1 MDTVRDTYRSGLFNK
16 RMRRLVAWFISS
28 PASIGSVRR
37 SRSGVAVLIFTYELF
52 ALLYFLR
59 LLRRTI
65 CWEWFRHS
73 VKCVS
78 TLLQCWWII
87 LHPVRSCGIV
97 QYLSAV
103 SQPACVL
110 LYTFVSV
117 VYCKCVRFATRL
129 WVHGVC
135 CVYSTLMRIAVWGI
149 YRSCHESIPSAE

>member
-16 RMRRLVAWFISS
+16 RMRRLAAWFISS

-65 CWEWFRHS
+65 CWEWFRRS

-87 LHPVRSCGIV
+87 LHPVPFMWYRSVFVCS
-97 QYLSAV
+97 QSA
-103 SQPACVL
+103 CL
-110 LYTFVSV
+110 CFV
-117 VYCKCVRFATRL
+117 VYVCISGILQMCPLCYKAL
-129 WVHGVC
+129 GSWVC